1 MGEGLRTGEKSI
13 SRSKAELLFTMLLF
27 GTIGTLSRFI
37 DMPSGVICLGRAFF
51 GVIIIIIVITLRKQ
65 SLDWEAIRRNAGWL
79 LLSSVFMCLNWIC
92 QFEAFKHTT
101 IAAGTL
107 CYYMQPVFY
116 ILAGAIVLREKLS
129 PRKMLCV
136 IIAFCGMILV
146 SGVLQTG
153 LKLSELKGALYGV
166 TGGFF
171 YAMVVLINKYMKDIS
186 PLNTTIV
193 QLALVSVIMLP
204 YCYVTGLFAEA
215 TITARGMICLL
226 ILGFLHTGIGYI
238 IYFDAVNRLP
248 AQTVGIL
255 SYIDPVEAVLLSA
268 FFLKEPVT
276 VFTLAGAVMILGA
289 AAYSELGEN
298 G

>member
-79 LLSSVFMCLNWIC
+79 LLSSVFMCLNWIS

-153 LKLSELKGALYGV
+153 LKLS
-166 TGGFF
+166 
-171 YAMVVLINKYMKDIS
+171 
-186 PLNTTIV
+186 
-193 QLALVSVIMLP
+193 
-204 YCYVTGLFAEA
+204 
-215 TITARGMICLL
+215 
-226 ILGFLHTGIGYI
+226 
-238 IYFDAVNRLP
+238 

-276 VFTLAGAVMILGA
+276 VFTIAGAVMILGA